1 MANLYPQLIK
11 IPAFMTKFIDIN
23 NLNILKKLFLILK
36 GKLTILILSKGSK
49 KIICFYLNNFF
60 SFNGKLKHDGKNFI
74 KVVDSRNIYYP
85 NERITR
91 ILINEAEFLNHIYDS
106 YLLNQIQ
113 FDKSDL
119 VVDCGANV
127 GELYL
132 AFQNKKI
139 QINYFGVEPDKKAFF
154 CLNKNTK
161 TDNLNICLSDK
172 AGMVDFYIDGIGANS
187 SIHESK
193 STLKKVLMHSDT
205 LNNKF
210 ENTKIKLLKIDAE
223 GHELE
228 VLKGGS
234 EIFSNIE
241 YISVDCGPEKGE
253 DQNIT
258 FVEVNKYLSKKGFEL
273 IGVNKDRLIGLYKND
288 K

>member
-1 MANLYPQLIK
+1 MTNLYPQLIK
-11 IPAFMTKFIDIN
+11 VPAFMTKFTDIN
-23 NLNILKKLFLILK
+23 NLNFIEKLYLILK
-36 GKLTILILSKGSK
+36 GKLTILILSKGPK

-60 SFNGKLKHDGKNFI
+60 SFYGKLKYDGNNFI
-74 KVVDSRNIYYP
+74 KVVNSQKIYYP

-91 ILINEAEFLNHIYDS
+91 ILINELEFLEHIYDS
-106 YLLNQIQ
+106 YLLNKIK

-119 VVDCGANV
+119 VIDCGANV

-132 AFQNKKI
+132 AFRNKKI
-139 QINYFGVEPDKKAFF
+139 QISYVGVEPDKDAFF

-161 TDNLNICLSDK
+161 TENINICLSDK
-172 AGMVDFYIDGIGANS
+172 AGIVDFFVDGIGANS

-193 STLKKVLMHSDT
+193 STLNKVSIYSDT

-210 ENTKIKLLKIDAE
+210 INKKIKLLKIDAE

-234 EIFSNIE
+234 EVLSNVE

-258 FVEVNKYLSKKGFEL
+258 FVEVNKYLSKNGFEL
-273 IGVNKDRLIGLYKND
+273 IGINKDRLIGLYKNE

>member
-23 NLNILKKLFLILK
+23 NLNILKKLLLILK
-36 GKLTILILSKGSK
+36 GKLTIFMLSKSSK

-60 SFNGKLKHDGKNFI
+60 SFQGKLIYDKNNFI
-74 KVVDSRNIYYP
+74 KIVGSQKIYYP

-91 ILINEAEFLNHIYDS
+91 ILINEVEFLEHIYDS
-106 YLLNQIQ
+106 YMLNQVK
-113 FDKSDL
+113 FHKLDV

-132 AFQNKKI
+132 AFQNKNI
-139 QINYFGVEPDKKAFF
+139 EISYFGVEPDKDAFF

-161 TDNLNICLSDK
+161 TENLNICLSDK
-172 AGMVDFYIDGIGANS
+172 AGVVDFFVDGLGANS
-187 SIHESK
+187 SIHKSK
-193 STLKKVLMHSDT
+193 STFDKVSINSDT

-210 ENTKIKLLKIDAE
+210 INKKIKLLKIDAE

-234 EIFSNIE
+234 EVLSNIQ

-253 DQNIT
+253 SESIT
-258 FVEVNKYLSKKGFEL
+258 FVDVNNYLSKNGFKL
-273 IGVNKDRLIGLYKND
+273 IDINKDRLIGLYQND
-288 K
+288 R

>member
-23 NLNILKKLFLILK
+23 NLNILKKLYLILK
-36 GKLTILILSKGSK
+36 GKLTIYILGKESNM
-49 KIICFYLNNFF
+49 IICFYLNNFF
-60 SFNGKLKHDGKNFI
+60 SFQGKLKHDGSNFI
-74 KVVDSRNIYYP
+74 KVIGSQNIYYP

-91 ILINEAEFLNHIYDS
+91 ILINQVKFLEHIYDS
-106 YLLNQIQ
+106 YLLNQIK
-113 FDKSDL
+113 FHKSDI

-139 QINYFGVEPDKKAFF
+139 QIRYCGVEPDEDAFF
-154 CLNKNTK
+154 CLDKNTK
-161 TDNLNICLSDK
+161 TDNLNICLSNK
-172 AGMVDFYIDGIGANS
+172 AGIVNFFVDGLGANS

-193 STLKKVLMHSDT
+193 STLNKVSIHSDT

-210 ENTKIKLLKIDAE
+210 VNKKIKLLKIDAE

-228 VLKGGS
+228 VLQGGS
-234 EIFSNIE
+234 EVLSNIE

-253 DQNIT
+253 HQNIT
-258 FVEVNKYLSKKGFEL
+258 FVEVNKYLSENGFEL

-288 K
+288 Q

>member
-23 NLNILKKLFLILK
+23 NLNILKKLLLILK
-36 GKLTILILSKGSK
+36 GKLTIFMLSKSSK

-60 SFNGKLKHDGKNFI
+60 SFYGKLKYDGDNFI
-74 KVVDSRNIYYP
+74 KVVDSQKIYYP
-85 NERITR
+85 NERVTR
-91 ILINEAEFLNHIYDS
+91 ILINELEFLEHIYDS
-106 YLLNQIQ
+106 YLLNKIK

-119 VVDCGANV
+119 VIDCGANV

-132 AFQNKKI
+132 AFRNKKI
-139 QINYFGVEPDKKAFF
+139 QISYVGVEPDKDAFF

-161 TDNLNICLSDK
+161 TENINICLSDK
-172 AGMVDFYIDGIGANS
+172 AGIVDFFVDGIGANS

-193 STLKKVLMHSDT
+193 STLNKVSIYSDT

-210 ENTKIKLLKIDAE
+210 INKKIKLLKIDAE

-234 EIFSNIE
+234 EVLSNVE

-258 FVEVNKYLSKKGFEL
+258 FVEVNKYLSKNGFEL
-273 IGVNKDRLIGLYKND
+273 IGINKDRLIGLYKNE

>member
-1 MANLYPQLIK
+1 MTNLYPQLIK
-11 IPAFMTKFIDIN
+11 IPAFMTKFTDIN
-23 NLNILKKLFLILK
+23 NLNFIEKLYLILK
-36 GKLTILILSKGSK
+36 GKLTILILSKGPN

-60 SFNGKLKHDGKNFI
+60 SFYGKLKYDGDNFI
-74 KVVDSRNIYYP
+74 KVVDSQKIYYP
-85 NERITR
+85 NERVTR
-91 ILINEAEFLNHIYDS
+91 ILINELEFLEHIYDS
-106 YLLNQIQ
+106 YLLNKIK

-119 VVDCGANV
+119 VIDCGANV

-132 AFQNKKI
+132 AFRNKKI
-139 QINYFGVEPDKKAFF
+139 QISYVGVEPDKDAFF

-161 TDNLNICLSDK
+161 TENINICLSDK
-172 AGMVDFYIDGIGANS
+172 AGIVDFFVDGIGANS

-193 STLKKVLMHSDT
+193 STLNKVSIYSDT

-210 ENTKIKLLKIDAE
+210 INKKIKLLKIDAE

-234 EIFSNIE
+234 EVLSNVE

-258 FVEVNKYLSKKGFEL
+258 FVEVNKYLSKNGFEL
-273 IGVNKDRLIGLYKND
+273 IGINKDRLIGLYKNE